1 VMGAEGAAKVI
12 FRREI
17 AAAADP
23 AAKERELIAD
33 YREKFANPYQAAER
47 GLLDDVIRPSDTRP
61 RLIRALELLATK
73 RESNPPRK
81 HGSIPL

>member
-1 VMGAEGAAKVI
+1 MGAEGAAKVI

-17 AAAADP
+17 AAAPDP
-23 AAKERELIAD
+23 AAKEKELIAD

-47 GLLDDVIRPSDTRP
+47 GLLDDVIRPADTRP
-61 RLIRALELLATK
+61 RLIRALELLSTK
-73 RESNPPRK
+73 RETNPSRK